1 MPNSSSRL
9 FLMIPIIALA
19 PALAGAAE
27 STAPAP
33 TSGQASTPAPNKL
46 PDWAPKPRPN
56 VIEDRFRVEV
66 NLMGASPS
74 TKLRVDES
82 PTLLGTEISAEDDL
96 GLDDFQLLPQ
106 VELTLLPGERHL
118 VRLSAFAVH
127 RSADKRIERPISF
140 DNEDYLINERV
151 DSTLNL
157 TMFGLT
163 YGYRFLVH
171 QRAEVSASFG
181 IQIAD
186 VEANAVVRSRVVR
199 ESESGVAPLPLL
211 GLEGRFDFSPRWAV
225 EGRVQYLTV
234 NEEDVNG
241 SILDARLAVT
251 WRVNP
256 YLALGLGYRTFQIE
270 VDSADEDTPGF
281 VDLSVAGPL
290 LFVRASM

>member
-1 MPNSSSRL
+1 MPKRRPL
-9 FLMIPIIALA
+9 FVVIPLVALA
-19 PALAGAAE
+19 PALAVAAE
-27 STAPAP
+27 TTVPSPAP
-33 TSGQASTPAPNKL
+33 GTQTRQL
-46 PDWAPKPRPN
+46 PDWAPKPKPN

-74 TKLRVDES
+74 TTMRVDES
-82 PTLLGTEISAEDDL
+82 PTLPGTEISAEDDL

-106 VELTLLPGERHL
+106 VELTLLPGEQHL
-118 VRLSAFAVH
+118 VRLSAFAIH
-127 RSADKRIERPISF
+127 RSADTRITRPISF
-140 DNEDYLINERV
+140 DNEDYLAGERV
-151 DSTLNL
+151 DSLLNL

-171 QRAEVSASFG
+171 RRGEIAATFG

-211 GLEGRFDFSPRWAV
+211 GIEGRFDFSQRWAM
-225 EGRVQYLTV
+225 EGRLQYLTV
-234 NEEDVNG
+234 NESNVDG
-241 SILDARLAVT
+241 SILDARLGVT

-256 YLALGLGYRTFQIE
+256 YLLLGLGYRSFQID
-270 VDSADEDTPGF
+270 VDSADEDTSGF
-281 VDLSVAGPL
+281 VDLSVDGPL

>member
-1 MPNSSSRL
+1 MPNSCRL
-9 FLMIPIIALA
+9 FLVIPLLALA

-33 TSGQASTPAPNKL
+33 TTAASGKL

-66 NLMGASPS
+66 NLLGASAS

-82 PTLLGTEISAEDDL
+82 PTLRGTELSAEDDL

-118 VRLSAFAVH
+118 IRLSAFAVH
-127 RSADKRIERPISF
+127 RSADTRIERPISF
-140 DNEDYLINERV
+140 DNEDYLVGERV
-151 DSTLNL
+151 DSLLNL

-181 IQIAD
+181 IQVAD

-211 GLEGRFDFSPRWAV
+211 GLEGRFDFTPRWAV

-234 NEEDVNG
+234 NEEDVDG
-241 SILDARLAVT
+241 SILDARLALT

-256 YLALGLGYRTFQIE
+256 YLALGLGYRTFQID

-281 VDLSVAGPL
+281 VDLTVAGPL

>member
-1 MPNSSSRL
+1 MPNSSRL
-9 FLMIPIIALA
+9 FLMIPIVALA
-19 PALAGAAE
+19 PALASAAE
-27 STAPAP
+27 PAAPAAAP
-33 TSGQASTPAPNKL
+33 AQASTPAPNKL
-46 PDWAPKPRPN
+46 PDWAPKPKPN

-66 NLMGASPS
+66 NLMGAQPS

-82 PTLLGTEISAEDDL
+82 PTQPGTEISAEDDL
-96 GLDDFQLLPQ
+96 GLDDYQLLPQ

-118 VRLSAFAVH
+118 VRLSAFAIH
-127 RSADKRIERPISF
+127 RSANTRIEKPISF
-140 DNEDYLINERV
+140 DNEDYVVGERV
-151 DSTLNL
+151 DSLLNL

-163 YGYRFLVH
+163 YGYRFLMH

-211 GLEGRFDFSPRWAV
+211 GIEGRFDFSPRWAA
-225 EGRVQYLTV
+225 EARLQYLTV
-234 NEEDVNG
+234 NEENVDG

-256 YLALGLGYRTFQIE
+256 YLALGLGYRTFQID
-270 VDSADEDTPGF
+270 VDSSDEDTSGF
-281 VDLSVAGPL
+281 VDLTVRGPL